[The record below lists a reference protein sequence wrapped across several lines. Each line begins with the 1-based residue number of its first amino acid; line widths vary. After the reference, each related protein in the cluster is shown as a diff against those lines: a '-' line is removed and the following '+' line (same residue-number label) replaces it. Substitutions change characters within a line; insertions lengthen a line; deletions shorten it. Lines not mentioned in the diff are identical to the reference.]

1 MEIEADEYSGQS
13 STYSNAPSTLTA
25 EDYFYRAYNAPA
37 NSHQFKIDNY
47 DMCINLNY
55 KYKSKA
61 YNNRGN
67 AKSKLKDY
75 YGAITDYT
83 KAIELKPD
91 YANAYNNRGNS
102 KKDLKDHYGA
112 ITDYTKAISLN
123 PDFVEAY
130 TGRGI
135 CKEILGQPYCSD
147 WKKGCE
153 LGNQNCCEWYNNQ
166 CR

>member
-91 YANAYNNRGNS
+91 YAIAYFHKGSN
-102 KKDLKDHYGA
+102 KFDLKDYDGA
-112 ITDYTKAISLN
+112 IADFNKAIELDPQFAMSY
-123 PDFVEAY
+123 AM
-130 TGRGI
+130 RGVA
-135 CKEILGQPYCSD
+135 KNMSGKAFCSD
-147 WKKGCE
+147 FKKSCE
-153 LGNQNCCEWYNNQ
+153 LGYEVTCEYYNNQ